1 MKEGGIIG
9 WSHLPKGH
17 WIPSASVWICLC
29 LLFQTVD
36 FLVWGLTSSDSFLL
50 RWAVGGLLL
59 SLKKKI
65 VVYIIF
71 CISFYLIFLFLF
83 FEFLAFV
90 GVVVAGASCLILISE
105 PESRLA
111 ASVWQLHI
119 TAWHCGTALSV
130 TYSVGEI
137 GRPHLPTLYDE
148 EESYWEIHNLERWRK
163 GGKEGGKGN
172 SFLLLVFFCLV
183 WFGFLFGFCLV
194 LLSLMFAS
202 FCFVSFAASGR

>member
-1 MKEGGIIG
+1 MSGWRFVII
-9 WSHLPKGH
+9 
-17 WIPSASVWICLC
+17 I
-29 LLFQTVD
+29 
-36 FLVWGLTSSDSFLL
+36 
-50 RWAVGGLLL
+50 
-59 SLKKKI
+59 LKKKNSCI
-65 VVYIIF
+65 YIIF

-119 TAWHCGTALSV
+119 TARHCGTALSV

-148 EESYWEIHNLERWRK
+148 EESY
-163 GGKEGGKGN
+163 
-172 SFLLLVFFCLV
+172 
-183 WFGFLFGFCLV
+183 
-194 LLSLMFAS
+194 
-202 FCFVSFAASGR
+202 